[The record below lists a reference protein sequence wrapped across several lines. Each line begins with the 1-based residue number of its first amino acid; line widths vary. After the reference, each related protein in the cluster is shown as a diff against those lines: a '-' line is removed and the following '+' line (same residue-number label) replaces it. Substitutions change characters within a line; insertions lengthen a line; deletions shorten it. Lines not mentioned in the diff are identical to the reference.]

1 MRDQMRLEVGG
12 PAAARRHRGE
22 DEVEEERRAEA
33 AEEELEAI
41 HECDCEC
48 DCERRGAMR
57 VNYRRG
63 EARVCP
69 TSRSH
74 RARLHTARVADE
86 CRLGI
91 CTAGEWKTSWSS
103 GSRRCRRQPPPPA
116 FAASDLATHPF
127 FLTLAC
133 MLVLDVAVCRH
144 TSARWFL
151 LHAWGNI
158 IVTVFALPDALLAAD
173 NPGTSCIGG
182 ASTYVPLWQIIALH
196 LYHLVFFAC
205 STADWVHHCVF
216 VSIIGRLRAVLR
228 GRALRLAPS
237 VSRRRRPAR
246 VLTHGGRPSTCGRRR
261 PRLRDALARE
271 ARPSRSAR

>member
-1 MRDQMRLEVGG
+1 MRLRVRLR
-12 PAAARRHRGE
+12 ASRRDARQLST
-22 DEVEEERRAEA
+22 RRAS
-33 AEEELEAI
+33 
-41 HECDCEC
+41 
-48 DCERRGAMR
+48 
-57 VNYRRG
+57 
-63 EARVCP
+63 ARP
-69 TSRSH
+69 RDS
-74 RARLHTARVADE
+74 HTAFFTPRPVVGPEFAPQRME
-86 CRLGI
+86 NIMVFWQPPLP
-91 CTAGEWKTSWSS
+91 
-103 GSRRCRRQPPPPA
+103 PPPPA
-116 FAASDLATHPF
+116 PPAFAVSDLATHPF

-182 ASTYVPLWQIIALH
+182 ASTYVPLWQIIILH
-196 LYHLVFFAC
+196 VYHLVFFAC

-216 VSIIGRLRAVLR
+216 VSIIGGCGLYFEGGPLVNLVAFF
-228 GRALRLAPS
+228 
-237 VSRRRRPAR
+237 VSRATSRRPAR
-246 VLTHGGRPSTCGRRR
+246 PRLSACNWRGSDVRTARR